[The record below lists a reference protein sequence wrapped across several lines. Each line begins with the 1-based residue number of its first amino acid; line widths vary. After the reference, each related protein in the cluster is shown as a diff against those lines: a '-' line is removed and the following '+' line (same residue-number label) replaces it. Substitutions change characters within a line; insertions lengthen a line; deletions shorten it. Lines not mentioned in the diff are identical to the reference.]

1 MIKFDTEKSEVP
13 MLPPENEETFY
24 YVQMLIEGKEE
35 VPGTQDSWI
44 EVCFFFHSWWLFWI
58 AATSIATKHGTDK
71 YHVSNIGK
79 NLSQKYLGNFF
90 LA

>member
-44 EVCFFFHSWWLFWI
+44 EVCFFSQLMIVLDCCNFHS
-58 AATSIATKHGTDK
+58 DK
-71 YHVSNIGK
+71 AWY
-79 NLSQKYLGNFF
+79 
-90 LA
+90 